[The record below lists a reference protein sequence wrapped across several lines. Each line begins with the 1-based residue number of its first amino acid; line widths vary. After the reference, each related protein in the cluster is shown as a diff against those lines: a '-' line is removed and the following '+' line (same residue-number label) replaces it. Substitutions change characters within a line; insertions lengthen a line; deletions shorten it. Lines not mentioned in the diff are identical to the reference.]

1 MTTFVFG
8 NAFLLR
14 DPVNARTW
22 WNEFELKKTDNLMIE
37 GWTSLSALLWVEG
50 RQDEAEEAWRK
61 GDKWARQ
68 LPDSGFAEAE
78 RNAVLLLRRAMD
90 ESEASR
96 AE

>member
-1 MTTFVFG
+1 
-8 NAFLLR
+8 
-14 DPVNARTW
+14 
-22 WNEFELKKTDNLMIE
+22 
-37 GWTSLSALLWVEG
+37 LSALLWVEG